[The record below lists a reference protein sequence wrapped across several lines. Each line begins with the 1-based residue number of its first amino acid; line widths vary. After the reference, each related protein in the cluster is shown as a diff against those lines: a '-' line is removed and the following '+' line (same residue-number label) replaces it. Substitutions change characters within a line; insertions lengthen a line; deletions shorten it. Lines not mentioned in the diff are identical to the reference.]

1 MKYLKAV
8 APVLVT
14 IGALNWGLVGS
25 ARFDAVARLAGNMS
39 KISRAI
45 YSLVGLSGLYFLAT
59 IPRQV
64 REETIPKVA
73 A

>member
-1 MKYLKAV
+1 MKYLKAA

-39 KISRAI
+39 AISRAI
-45 YSLVGLSGLYFLAT
+45 YGLVGLSGLYFLAT

-64 REETIPKVA
+64 KEETGVKA
-73 A
+73 AA